1 MKRFMAVYIGTTAGR
16 EKSGW
21 DSLSEEERKEKE
33 QAGMDAWMKW
43 GDANK
48 DVIVDIGGPLGKTKR
63 TSSRGVEDIRNSLAG
78 YIIVQ
83 AESHE
88 AAARLFEGH
97 PHFTIFPGDSVEIM
111 ECLPI
116 PTL

>member
-1 MKRFMAVYIGTTAGR
+1 MKKFLAVYIGTASAL

-21 DSLSEEERKEKE
+21 NAMDPDKRKQLETSGIK
-33 QAGMDAWMKW
+33 AW
-43 GDANK
+43 GDWMAAHQA
-48 DVIVDIGGPLGKTKR
+48 VIVEQGGPLGKTKR
-63 TSSRGVEDIRNSLAG
+63 MAAQGVSDIKNNMTG
-78 YIIVQ
+78 FVVIQ

-88 AAARLFEGH
+88 AAARMFENH

-116 PTL
+116 P